1 MNRRVL
7 VWCVITRQKPLW
19 FSFSGAWVCYW
30 FVTEMAYTLWTSQLI
45 HFFVVV
51 VLICGVEQLHFKGLL
66 PFRLCGVVVANV
78 PCCQLKS
85 KWTEYASEKT
95 LQWTT
100 GVFKLSHVVSS
111 CMTLHSA
118 HLLRPWPYSPF
129 FHLCFVF
136 LSSASF
142 SLCIDPSIFSLL
154 LSHTHSYSIS
164 MCGNPAI
171 CPPHP
176 PSPCLLLA
184 NLQVNYRNAG
194 DQCSLSIT

>member
-1 MNRRVL
+1 MRTGL
-7 VWCVITRQKPLW
+7 MCHHE
-19 FSFSGAWVCYW
+19 
-30 FVTEMAYTLWTSQLI
+30 TETALI
-45 HFFVVV
+45 FIFGGLGLL
-51 VLICGVEQLHFKGLL
+51 LICHWNGLHSVNLATYQFFLLLLFSSFKVEQLHFKGFL

-111 CMTLHSA
+111 CMTLYSA

-171 CPPHP
+171 CPLHP